1 MIATMD
7 HVKILDK
14 SDVLVKVILDSEI
27 MDAYNH
33 AQTELQNDTDAQQL
47 IQDFNEMKLHYEDV
61 QRFGRYH
68 PDYSEIMRS
77 VRRVKR
83 KMDMNDKVAA
93 YKVAERDLQNLLDEV
108 SELIAHSVS
117 EHIKVPKDGAFLSDT
132 SCGTGC
138 GTGGSCGCQAS

>member
-1 MIATMD
+1 MD

-14 SDVLVKVILDSEI
+14 SDLLAKMILDSET
-27 MDAYNH
+27 MNAYNR

-47 IQDFNEMKLHYEDV
+47 IQDFNEMKSHYEDV

-68 PDYSEIMRS
+68 PDYTDIMRD

-93 YKVAERDLQNLLDEV
+93 YKIAERNLQNLLDEV

-117 EHIKVPKDGAFLSDT
+117 E
-132 SCGTGC
+132 
-138 GTGGSCGCQAS
+138 